1 MTDLELIKRVI
12 ALLPEVAVKATQE
25 PTRMMAMP
33 ELMERAGWVPKREWV
48 GLTPDDWPLP
58 KFEYS
63 VDFQVGAQWAEKKLR
78 EKNS

>member
-1 MTDLELIKRVI
+1 
-12 ALLPEVAVKATQE
+12 
-25 PTRMMAMP
+25 MAMP